1 MIVNTCS
8 VFFLLLAHSG
18 DGVLPFKSVTAGL
31 TLHPH
36 PASTT
41 STAMATTTTTTT
53 ALPTAYALCSKG
65 A

>member
-1 MIVNTCS
+1 MIVNTCN
-8 VFFLLLAHSG
+8 VFFLLLAHSS
-18 DGVLPFKSVTAGL
+18 DGVLPSKSVTARL

-41 STAMATTTTTTT
+41 SMAMATTTATTT

-65 A
+65 T